1 MASSPSDSSH
11 LPHRSDEQWLA
22 DLSGQNG
29 YYAQEQ
35 AHRDLSRYLYVVV
48 YHYLI
53 KRAVSDHVLVT
64 LSKDELATMAEDFV
78 QDTLER
84 LARNEHALLA
94 KYAKAGSFTSWAAQ
108 IAKRI
113 AATEIRRP
121 YWSRRSRSSTI
132 SPFVNDVISE
142 GNGDLDFRAS
152 EQSGS
157 NPEASLEQKELMQA
171 ILSCRQ
177 GLSERY
183 QTIFDK
189 IIVELASVEDVA
201 ELLGLSANA
210 IYMLV
215 FRVKR
220 SMRKCL
226 AQKGY
231 GPEED

>member
-1 MASSPSDSSH
+1 MSSSSSDSSPP
-11 LPHRSDEQWLA
+11 PHRSDEQWIA

-29 YYAQEQ
+29 CCAQEQ
-35 AHRDLSRYLYVVV
+35 AHHDLSRYLYVVV

-53 KRAVSDHVLVT
+53 KRAVLDHVLTT
-64 LSKDELATMAEDFV
+64 LSKDELAMIAEDFV

-84 LARNEHALLA
+84 LASNEHALLT
-94 KYAKAGSFTSWAAQ
+94 KYSRAGAFTSWIAQ

-113 AATEIRRP
+113 AATELRRP
-121 YWSRRSRSSTI
+121 YWSRRSRSST
-132 SPFVNDVISE
+132 SPLFINDTMSD
-142 GNGDLDFRAS
+142 GNGDLEIKAG
-152 EQSGS
+152 EQSGG
-157 NPEASLEQKELMQA
+157 NPEASLAQKELMQA
-171 ILSCRQ
+171 IQSCRQ

-183 QTIFDK
+183 ELIFNK
-189 IIVELASVEDVA
+189 VIVESASIEDVA

-210 IYMLV
+210 VYILV

-226 AQKGY
+226 AKKGY